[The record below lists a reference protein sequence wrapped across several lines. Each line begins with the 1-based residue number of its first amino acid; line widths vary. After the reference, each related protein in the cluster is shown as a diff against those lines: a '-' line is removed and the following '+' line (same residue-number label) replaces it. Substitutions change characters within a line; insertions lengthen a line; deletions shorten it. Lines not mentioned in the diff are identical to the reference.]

1 MSMFFHVRI
10 SPCPLYHSP
19 LAQRMIISAID
30 RTFTLMYI
38 LDHFIIRLIRLGVY
52 TNVWTS
58 QILRKKILQA
68 QKVVIMPTITISET
82 YDLATTKGR
91 IGLLG
96 IHTPGI
102 EIIRKLYPGLLLNYS
117 KMKVESADL
126 AVACASLLPA
136 DPLQVG
142 TEAGD
147 IAPQDLFNPIL
158 YRAVSSESFNTI
170 LNRVYG
176 LGNFFNNDGSLGANN
191 VSGYDPFPSI
201 SDQNEE
207 DLYYGLLS
215 EGGWRKAMPQ
225 SGLQMRDLV
234 PIVYQMINNYGNT
247 RFETVAN
254 VVPQNVNAVSDAGAE
269 VSTALAT
276 TMRGPSMHM
285 PAFPT
290 LKGMTSGTASSSGWN
305 IPVGTPVNIPKTF
318 VAAIVLPP
326 SKLHRMFFRM
336 TIRWRISFYDLVSI
350 VERGNLTQI
359 QSAGI
364 QTYGI
369 GYVDEAKMKDTED
382 KVDVSENTVD
392 TLGIDTRMIMQS

>member
-1 MSMFFHVRI
+1 
-10 SPCPLYHSP
+10 
-19 LAQRMIISAID
+19 
-30 RTFTLMYI
+30 
-38 LDHFIIRLIRLGVY
+38 
-52 TNVWTS
+52 
-58 QILRKKILQA
+58 
-68 QKVVIMPTITISET
+68 MPTITISET

-102 EIIRKLYPGLLLNYS
+102 DIIRKLYPGLLLNYA

-142 TEAGD
+142 TETGD

-158 YRAVSSESFNTI
+158 YRAVSSDSFNTI

-176 LGNFFNNDGSLGANN
+176 LGNFFLNDGSLAANN
-191 VSGYDPFPSI
+191 VSGYDPFPSL
-201 SDQNEE
+201 SDSNEE

-225 SGLQMRDLV
+225 SGLQMTNLQ
-234 PIVYQMINNYGNT
+234 PIVYQLINNYGNT
-247 RFETVAN
+247 RFETISN
-254 VVPQNVNAVSDAGAE
+254 VSLTNVNAVSEAGAN
-269 VSTALAT
+269 SDTALAT
-276 TMRGPSMHM
+276 TMRGPSLHL

-290 LKGMTSGTASSSGWN
+290 MKGLTTGTAAAGGWS
-305 IPVGTPVNIPKTF
+305 IPVGTPAQIPKTF

-350 VERGNLTQI
+350 VERGTLAQV
-359 QSAGI
+359 QSAGL
-364 QTYGI
+364 QTYGL
-369 GYVDEAKMKDTED
+369 GYVDEAKMKDTDE
-382 KVDVSENTVD
+382 KVDVQENTVD
-392 TLGIDTRMIMQS
+392 TLGVDTKMIMQS